1 MYDPK
6 ENKPVTY
13 LDVLRGPA
21 EKYDLLR
28 DDGTDLMG
36 NVPTYVRNKMD
47 LIKESYPDFFWF
59 FEDFLFWKVY
69 LYI

>member
-28 DDGTDLMG
+28 DDGTDLME

-47 LIKESYPDFFWF
+47 LIKESYPDFF
-59 FEDFLFWKVY
+59 
-69 LYI
+69 